1 MSSLPRPDEL
11 KAPPD
16 DRNHDRAPIH
26 TLIGWAV
33 GPVLDQA
40 KRVWAKIAGILI
52 VNAKVRGAAVLY
64 KELSKLSDAE
74 LERRGIP
81 RADLPQYIFEIL
93 DKE

>member
-1 MSSLPRPDEL
+1 MNRQVTQHIAA
-11 KAPPD
+11 AP
-16 DRNHDRAPIH
+16 
-26 TLIGWAV
+26 IGWAF

-40 KRVWAKIAGILI
+40 KRVWATIADILT

-64 KELSKLSDAE
+64 EELSRLSDAE

-81 RADLPQYIFEIL
+81 RADLPRYIFETL